1 MQIELLHFDGCT
13 NTAEATRRLQSVL
26 DANEVDADIRL
37 VEVRDFE
44 EAAAMRFLGS
54 PTIRIDDEDIEPD
67 ARGRTDYGFMCR
79 TYADEDGLTTGVPSA
94 ALIAD
99 AVRSRALQRWST
111 EETTRARLTRSV
123 LAGTAAGALATYVMD
138 GVGEAIYA
146 RTSDAV
152 KAQETA
158 VQPNSALSVLA
169 KRMLSALGRDAADEK
184 AVERLG
190 DALHWAFGTAN
201 GALYGWLDAAL
212 PVFHRSRG
220 APLILALIAFDEFGL
235 AAIGLAQPP
244 DRYPAATHLRSVA
257 NHLVYGAV
265 LTVGY
270 RGLVDRWA
278 GAGR

>member
-1 MQIELLHFDGCT
+1 M
-13 NTAEATRRLQSVL
+13 QSVL
-26 DANEVDADIRL
+26 DATELEADVQL

-44 EAAAMRFLGS
+44 EAASMRFLGS
-54 PTIRIDDEDIEPD
+54 PTIRIDDEDIEPE
-67 ARGRTDYGFMCR
+67 ARLRTDYGFMCR
-79 TYADEDGLTTGVPSA
+79 TYRDEDGTTTGVPPL

-99 AVRSRALQRWST
+99 AVRSRARRRV
-111 EETTRARLTRSV
+111 RAAAAMVSV
-123 LAGTAAGALATYVMD
+123 SARVFAGTLAGALATYVMD

-152 KAQETA
+152 KARERA
-158 VQPNSALSVLA
+158 VQPKSALSALA
-169 KRMLSALGRDAADEK
+169 ERILRSLGREASDEK

-190 DALHWAFGTAN
+190 NAIHWTFGTAN
-201 GALYGWLDAAL
+201 GALYGLLDVV

-244 DRYPAATHLRSVA
+244 ARYPAATHVRSVV

-265 LTVGY
+265 LTVAY
-270 RGLVDRWA
+270 RGLLHLRD
-278 GAGR
+278 